1 MRNFAFK
8 HKHDHNLINPHN
20 MMLYKTV
27 FKLPEDFL
35 KLVGPEKVDFDKRY
49 MVVPPD
55 KVKNEKRKQSIS
67 KNKSTARKKMDGII
81 EEDKRYIKNL
91 FNEF

>member
-1 MRNFAFK
+1 
-8 HKHDHNLINPHN
+8 

-49 MVVPPD
+49 MVVPPE
-55 KVKNEKRKQSIS
+55 KHKNEKRKVIPQ
-67 KNKSTARKKMDGII
+67 KSQARKKMD
-81 EEDKRYIKNL
+81 D
-91 FNEF
+91 